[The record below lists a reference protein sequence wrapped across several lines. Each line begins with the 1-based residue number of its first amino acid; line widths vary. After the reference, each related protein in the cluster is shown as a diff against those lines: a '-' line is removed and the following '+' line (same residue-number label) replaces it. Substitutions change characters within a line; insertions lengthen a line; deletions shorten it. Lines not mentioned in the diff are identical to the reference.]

1 MEESSSSGSEQ
12 QKLTAQFNESISQIM
27 RMNELWQS
35 CNRFSSSGQ
44 LLKWKWTLDAIWR
57 ELSPDAFRLDKQIE
71 ESNKKWTYIIK
82 ISANEVIAKAKNN
95 DMLYLALNEKEEAL
109 RQLLNDAGKGTI
121 LRDTYE
127 DEIQ

>member
-1 MEESSSSGSEQ
+1 MEESSGSGSEQ

-27 RMNELWQS
+27 RMNELWQN

-71 ESNKKWTYIIK
+71 DIK
-82 ISANEVIAKAKNN
+82 KNN
-95 DMLYLALNEKEEAL
+95 IRELIETDITLKAAFNKFIFSYKYIHFFFNFF
-109 RQLLNDAGKGTI
+109 QF
-121 LRDTYE
+121 
-127 DEIQ
+127 